1 MNEPF
6 GVIFDVDGV
15 LVDSYDA
22 HFESWQALG
31 KESGIEV
38 TEAQFLATFGR
49 TTRELLVDTFG
60 DARFTAAEIAELDA
74 RKEAIFRD
82 LLVNDFPAMDGAVEL
97 IDQLLAAGCRLA
109 VGSSGPPDNV
119 DLVLRSIQRADVFQ
133 GVVSGA
139 DVIRG
144 KPDPQ
149 VFLTAAERLGIT
161 PQACVVIEDAP
172 VGIKAAKHAGA
183 TCIAL
188 VSKGHTRGELQE
200 ADRIVGSL
208 RDLSP
213 TVIAEL
219 LISR

>member
-1 MNEPF
+1 MNQPL

-22 HFESWQALG
+22 HFKSWQALG
-31 KESGIEV
+31 KKRGFEF

-60 DARFTAAEIAELDA
+60 DRRFTAAEIAELDA
-74 RKEAIFRD
+74 CKEAIFRD
-82 LLVNDFPAMDGAVEL
+82 LLVKDFPVMDGAVEL
-97 IDQLLAAGCRLA
+97 IDQLHAAGYRLA

-119 DLVLRSIQRADVFQ
+119 DLVLRSLRRADVFQ

-139 DVIRG
+139 DVQRG
-144 KPDPQ
+144 KPDPE
-149 VFLTAAERLGIT
+149 VFLTAAARLGIA
-161 PQACVVIEDAP
+161 PQGCAVIEDAP
-172 VGIKAAKHAGA
+172 VGIKAAKHSGA

-188 VSKGHTRGELQE
+188 VSKGHSRDELQA
-200 ADRIVGSL
+200 ADHIVGSL

-213 TVIAEL
+213 TGIAEL
-219 LISR
+219 LRSR